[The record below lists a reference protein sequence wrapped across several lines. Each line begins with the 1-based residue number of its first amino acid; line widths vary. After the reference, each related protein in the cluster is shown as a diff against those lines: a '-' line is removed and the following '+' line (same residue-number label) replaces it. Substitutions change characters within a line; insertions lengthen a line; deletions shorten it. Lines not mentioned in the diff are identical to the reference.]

1 VPKVGLIHWE
11 QYQATPVDP
20 RSLAHE
26 PFAQA
31 VFAEVPQ
38 GLADEKR
45 MKQLQ
50 GEIADQVY
58 HAADLVVLYSP
69 TLKVYSDP
77 DSNRRDFRV
86 MLQTL
91 VREKRDEE
99 IDKVTRQYETVLD
112 RLDTKLQREISELD
126 ADRQDLADRR
136 REQLFTAGE
145 AALSLF
151 RGRTPYT
158 LSRYSRT
165 PRFSRQANVDVR
177 ESEREIAL
185 LEDEIERKVQEMEP
199 ALKVGNEKWARVAA
213 EGEEISIKPMKKD
226 IYIDLFGVGW
236 IPYWFMNLNAQSVL
250 LPAHPIAA
258 REPDVT
264 GPSGQAR

>member
-1 VPKVGLIHWE
+1 
-11 QYQATPVDP
+11 
-20 RSLAHE
+20 
-26 PFAQA
+26 
-31 VFAEVPQ
+31 
-38 GLADEKR
+38 

-50 GEIADQVY
+50 AEIADQVY
-58 HAADLVVLYSP
+58 HAAELVVLYSP
-69 TLKVYSDP
+69 TLKVYGNP
-77 DSNRRDFRV
+77 DANRRDFRV
-86 MLQTL
+86 MLQTM

-151 RGRTPYT
+151 RGPTTYT

-165 PRFSRQANVDVR
+165 QRFSRQANVDVR
-177 ESEREIAL
+177 ESEREINI
-185 LEDEIERKVQEMEP
+185 LENEIERKVQEMEQ
-199 ALKVGNEKWARVAA
+199 ALKAVNEKWARIAA
-213 EGEEISIKPMKKD
+213 EGEEISIKPLKKD
-226 IYIDLFGVGW
+226 IYVDLFGVGW
-236 IPYWFMNLNAQSVL
+236 IPYWFMNLNGQPVL

-264 GPSGQAR
+264 GSAGQSQ